1 MGISI
6 PTVKKNCDKG
16 CTWSGSKPS
25 NWEVVKGKLIQN
37 LKGNNIKT
45 SLSQSSW
52 NVAQKAILEVPGVKD
67 PPHTLFKFAA
77 HYFKNDNQRPI
88 YDEVVENCLK

>member
-52 NVAQKAILEVPGVKD
+52 NVA
-67 PPHTLFKFAA
+67 
-77 HYFKNDNQRPI
+77 
-88 YDEVVENCLK
+88 